1 MGDKSGA
8 TGNVLESQIQSKAF
22 INLWNSRPEL
32 RRRVFSINNNSQNRI
47 KGAIN
52 KAMGTVDGV
61 SDMAYLIQGS
71 VVWIEWKTQTG
82 TQKPPQ
88 KEFQK
93 LVETMGMLYVIVRSE
108 EEFLAVINLY
118 A

>member
-1 MGDKSGA
+1 
-8 TGNVLESQIQSKAF
+8 
-22 INLWNSRPEL
+22 
-32 RRRVFSINNNSQNRI
+32 
-47 KGAIN
+47 
-52 KAMGTVDGV
+52 MGTVDGV

>member
-1 MGDKSGA
+1 MGNGSA
-8 TGNVLESQIQSKAF
+8 TGNALESQIQSKAF

-32 RRRVFSINNNSQNRI
+32 RRRVFAINNNSQNRI

-61 SDMAYLIQGS
+61 ADMAYLIQGS

-82 TQKPPQ
+82 TQKPAQ
-88 KEFQK
+88 KEFQA
-93 LVETMGMLYVIVRSE
+93 LVQSLGMTYVIVRSE
-108 EEFLAVINLY
+108 EEFLAVINRY